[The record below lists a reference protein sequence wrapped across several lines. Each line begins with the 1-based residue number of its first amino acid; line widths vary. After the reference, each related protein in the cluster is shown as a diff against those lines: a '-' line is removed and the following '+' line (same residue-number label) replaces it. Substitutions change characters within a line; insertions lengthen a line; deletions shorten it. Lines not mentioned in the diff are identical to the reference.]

1 MLFDLN
7 QLIKIDIIN
16 PPAQH
21 RDYIEKEYHF
31 LTPPAVLENDHDA
44 RITFRDDLKF
54 DPVRAVS
61 VGSPVGYDGDG
72 VFWFDPSHE
81 MARIDFDN
89 FEYGTT
95 PLTVS
100 SRFNVHFLY
109 ILVLYLIS
117 FKAIRRGGVFCHA
130 AAVHYRGKTLL
141 MPAWRHAGKT
151 NLLLAFVEDGGELIA
166 DDGVLLFDNGEILS
180 YSKRVHLLYFNLM
193 AYPQLFQKIEPSIRT
208 LMSFVE
214 NACAGTYG
222 LADETVEL
230 FQKLIRVRLPNSFIS
245 GKEHKPKG
253 YCCDVVI
260 NLSPNFA
267 ESEDGV
273 SLAPM
278 HLGRLATKTTES
290 TLFELSHFLTAYHTY
305 ALTQGKSI
313 ALLEESS
320 ERISNIFTKGF
331 SKASGLFELTF
342 NRHFDANEVKQLV
355 DEYLNES

>member
-193 AYPQLFQKIEPSIRT
+193 AYPHLFQKIEPSIRT

-214 NACAGTYG
+214 NARAGCYG
-222 LADETVEL
+222 ITKQTIEL
-230 FQKLIRVRLPNSFIS
+230 SQKLLRARLPNSSIS
-245 GKEHKPKG
+245 GTEHKPNR
-253 YCCDVVI
+253 YRCDVVI
-260 NLSPNFA
+260 HLHGNLGEP
-267 ESEDGV
+267 EDGV

-278 HLGRLATKTTES
+278 HLGMLATKTTES
-290 TLFELSHFLTAYHTY
+290 TLFELSHFLTAYHAYT
-305 ALTQGKSI
+305 LTQGKSV
-313 ALLEESS
+313 ALLEKSS

-331 SKASGLFELTF
+331 SKANCLFELTF
-342 NRHFDANEVKQLV
+342 NGPFNAKEVKQLV